1 MSGEGRWT
9 GRPLPRLARLL
20 LGGNQLRRPSDRI
33 EAAVLVALSAA
44 FVTAA
49 VVAAFLAG
57 HIYQSQRAAAA
68 RLRPT
73 VAVLS
78 KPGLVVNAF
87 DVTAQEQAQATWRLP
102 DGTERSGLL
111 TTQTAPAVYDGRTGS
126 TVPVWLNR
134 SGDPQ
139 PPPPRQYDII
149 VNTLISGSI
158 IPACAAVLLI
168 YLYRLCAPRLL
179 TGIASPGGSRPG
191 PPPARSGR
199 VTSDVGNGSSK
210 KRRA

>member
-78 KPGLVVNAF
+78 KPGLV
-87 DVTAQEQAQATWRLP
+87 
-102 DGTERSGLL
+102 
-111 TTQTAPAVYDGRTGS
+111 
-126 TVPVWLNR
+126 
-134 SGDPQ
+134 
-139 PPPPRQYDII
+139 RQRI
-149 VNTLISGSI
+149 
-158 IPACAAVLLI
+158 
-168 YLYRLCAPRLL
+168 
-179 TGIASPGGSRPG
+179 
-191 PPPARSGR
+191 
-199 VTSDVGNGSSK
+199 
-210 KRRA
+210 

>member
-111 TTQTAPAVYDGRTGS
+111 TTQTAPAIYDVRTGS
-126 TVPVWLNR
+126 TVPVWLDR

-139 PPPPRQYDII
+139 PPPPRQYDIV

-168 YLYRLCAPRLL
+168 YLYRLCRLAL
-179 TGIASPGGSRPG
+179 DRHRLARWESAWAATGPQW
-191 PPPARSGR
+191 
-199 VTSDVGNGSSK
+199 TSHE
-210 KRRA
+210 

>member
-111 TTQTAPAVYDGRTGS
+111 TTQTAPAIYDARTRS
-126 TVPVWLNR
+126 TVPVWLDR
-134 SGDPQ
+134 SGDRSL
-139 PPPPRQYDII
+139 PRPAS
-149 VNTLISGSI
+149 TTSSSI
-158 IPACAAVLLI
+158 
-168 YLYRLCAPRLL
+168 R
-179 TGIASPGGSRPG
+179 
-191 PPPARSGR
+191 
-199 VTSDVGNGSSK
+199 
-210 KRRA
+210 

>member
-1 MSGEGRWT
+1 MSGKGRWT
-9 GRPLPRLARLL
+9 GRPLLRLARLL

-126 TVPVWLNR
+126 TVPVWLDR

-139 PPPPRQYDII
+139 PPPPRQYDIV

-168 YLYRLCAPRLL
+168 YLYRLCRLAL
-179 TGIASPGGSRPG
+179 DRHRLARWESAWAATGPQW
-191 PPPARSGR
+191 
-199 VTSDVGNGSSK
+199 TSHE
-210 KRRA
+210 

>member
-1 MSGEGRWT
+1 MSGKGRWT
-9 GRPLPRLARLL
+9 GRPLLRLARLL

-111 TTQTAPAVYDGRTGS
+111 TTQTAPAIYDVRTGS
-126 TVPVWLNR
+126 TVPVWLDR

-139 PPPPRQYDII
+139 PPPPRQYDIV

-168 YLYRLCAPRLL
+168 YLYRLCRLAL
-179 TGIASPGGSRPG
+179 DRHRLARWESAWAATGPQW
-191 PPPARSGR
+191 
-199 VTSDVGNGSSK
+199 TSHE
-210 KRRA
+210 

>member
-126 TVPVWLNR
+126 TVPVWLDR

-139 PPPPRQYDII
+139 PPPPRQYDIV

-168 YLYRLCAPRLL
+168 YLYRLCRLAL
-179 TGIASPGGSRPG
+179 DRHRLARWESAWAATGPQW
-191 PPPARSGR
+191 
-199 VTSDVGNGSSK
+199 TSHE
-210 KRRA
+210 

>member
-1 MSGEGRWT
+1 MSGEGCWT

-111 TTQTAPAVYDGRTGS
+111 TTQTAPAIYDARTGS
-126 TVPVWLNR
+126 TVPVWLDR

-149 VNTLISGSI
+149 GNTLISGSI

-168 YLYRLCAPRLL
+168 YLYRLCRLAL
-179 TGIASPGGSRPG
+179 DRHRLARWESAWAATGPQW
-191 PPPARSGR
+191 
-199 VTSDVGNGSSK
+199 TSHE
-210 KRRA
+210 